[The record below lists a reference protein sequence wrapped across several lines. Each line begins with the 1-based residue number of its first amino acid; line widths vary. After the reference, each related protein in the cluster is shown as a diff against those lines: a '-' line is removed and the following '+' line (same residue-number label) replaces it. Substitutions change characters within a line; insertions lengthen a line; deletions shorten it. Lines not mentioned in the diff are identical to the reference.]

1 MAGPIT
7 FVSALW
13 QAVQVPFPSKSSCP
27 FASNGS
33 TGVSVVVSALY
44 STSFPYLSV
53 SFLSPQFVTEIA
65 NAKTT
70 IDFNICYILKLLV

>member
-33 TGVSVVVSALY
+33 TVGSAA
-44 STSFPYLSV
+44 TS
-53 SFLSPQFVTEIA
+53 
-65 NAKTT
+65 
-70 IDFNICYILKLLV
+70 DFS